1 MTARRLGL
9 RFVLAAAAL
18 AAAAQARGADPK
30 DKGYRP
36 DYIDA
41 MLKAAWDEAKLR
53 PSPDAGDAIF
63 LRRLYLDV
71 VGRIPSVQEAEAFLR
86 RRDADKRLKEIEYLL
101 DSPDYA
107 KNMATIW
114 SVTLIGRQN
123 QGNDVNRE
131 ALSGWLRQQFG
142 ADRPWNEMAYELIAA
157 KGSNRDNGAANYTLA
172 HLENGAVPLT
182 SITMR
187 VFMGQQIQCT
197 QCHDHPKIDEWK
209 QADFW
214 GINAFF
220 KGVRR
225 REHFKADA
233 TGAEVR
239 DFTEL
244 YDEPSNA
251 YSKYDRRDG
260 QVKIVYPTFAG
271 KRIGTSAE
279 ANKNRRETLARLI
292 TATTNDQF
300 ARAFVNRTWGH
311 FFGKGIVDPV
321 DDFGPENQASLPEL
335 LDRLTADFKA
345 SGYDVK
351 GLVRWITS
359 SRAYQLD
366 SRMTRANEKD
376 DALFSHMALKPMTP
390 EQLFDSLL
398 VATSAQKVGA
408 GGADN
413 ERKRNEWLRQFVVTF
428 ANDEGDESTTFQG
441 TIPQALMMMN
451 GDLMNRAVGG
461 KAGSFLADS
470 LEQSQLQDHLPPA
483 RFLANRLYV
492 AALCR
497 LPTNKE
503 LAEAQFF
510 LVNSPD
516 QIAVMEDL
524 FWALLNSNEFILNH

>member
-9 RFVLAAAAL
+9 RFVLVAAAFAVASQAL
-18 AAAAQARGADPK
+18 GADPK
-30 DKGYRP
+30 AKGYRA

-41 MLKAAWDEAKLR
+41 MLKAAWDEAKLK
-53 PSPDAGDAIF
+53 PSPDAGDAAF
-63 LRRLYLDV
+63 LRRVYLDV
-71 VGRIPSVQEAEAFLR
+71 LGRIPSVQEAEAFLR
-86 RRDADKRLKEIEYLL
+86 QKDRDKRLKQVEYLL
-101 DSPDYA
+101 ESPDYA

-123 QGNDVNRE
+123 QGNDVNRA
-131 ALSGWLRQQFG
+131 ALSTWLRQQFG
-142 ADRPWNEMAYELIAA
+142 ADRPWNEMAYELIGA
-157 KGSNRDNGAANYTLA
+157 KGSNRDNGATNYTLA

-239 DFTEL
+239 DYIEL
-244 YDEPSNA
+244 YDEPSTA
-251 YSKYDRRDG
+251 YSRYDRRDG

-271 KRIGTSAE
+271 HKIGTTTE
-279 ANKNRRETLARLI
+279 ANRDRREMLARLI
-292 TATTNDQF
+292 TAPGNDQF
-300 ARAFVNRTWGH
+300 ARAFVDRMWGH

-351 GLVRWITS
+351 ALVRWITS

-366 SRMTRANEKD
+366 SRMTKANEKD

-413 ERKRNEWLRQFVVTF
+413 ERKRNEWLRQFVFAF
-428 ANDEGDESTTFQG
+428 ANDEGDESSTFQG

-461 KAGSFLADS
+461 KPGSFLADS
-470 LEQSQLQDHLPPA
+470 LEQSQLQNRVPPA
-483 RFLANRLYV
+483 RFLADRLYL

-497 LPTNKE
+497 PASRRE
-503 LAEAQFF
+503 LAEAQLF

-516 QIAVMEDL
+516 QIQVMEDL